1 MTEPIRNLVHVV
13 ETLGGW
19 WDVKTQS
26 GTILGQFT
34 TEFQARDAGRISA
47 RRLQADLAIHQNSG
61 PTLFWMYDDA
71 EGTMKPREVTGGAEK
86 KPMVLLVED
95 LVDSRELYAQYLNYV
110 GFSVVTAINGH
121 EAIRLAQLLR
131 PDIILMDIRLPGMD
145 GLEATADLKRQ
156 PELSHIPVVAITAD
170 PSKEM
175 AARCRDAGCHSLVS
189 KPVLPN
195 EVAQHLRNVLSNA
208 ADSGTR

>member
-1 MTEPIRNLVHVV
+1 MWNAPGTKLPAFMR
-13 ETLGGW
+13 ET
-19 WDVKTQS
+19 
-26 GTILGQFT
+26 IP
-34 TEFQARDAGRISA
+34 A
-47 RRLQADLAIHQNSG
+47 
-61 PTLFWMYDDA
+61 
-71 EGTMKPREVTGGAEK
+71 TMRKPL
-86 KPMVLLVED
+86 VLLVED
-95 LVDSRELYAQYLNYV
+95 LVDSRELYAQYLTYV

-121 EAIRLAQLLR
+121 EAIRLAQMLR

-175 AARCRDAGCHSLVS
+175 AARCHDAGCHSFIS

-195 EVAQHLRNVLSNA
+195 EVAQHLRNALSNA